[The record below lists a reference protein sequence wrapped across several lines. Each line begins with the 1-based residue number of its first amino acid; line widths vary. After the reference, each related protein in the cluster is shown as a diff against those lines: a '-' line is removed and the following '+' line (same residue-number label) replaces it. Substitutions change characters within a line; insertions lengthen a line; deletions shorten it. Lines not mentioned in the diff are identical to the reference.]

1 MPEDKA
7 QDNFTDPQSRI
18 MKMGGS
24 FEQCYNA
31 QAVVDADSQL
41 IVAIGLGNNAADNE
55 QLVPMV
61 EAVKENLGELP
72 KRVLGDSGFRSEDGF
87 YEIGKKSMREW
98 KCWWRWGGREKIKQR
113 LIPSSIRLRCAWP
126 SGWPA
131 TKVKRTIGGAKR
143 SWSRYLVGSSMRW
156 GFVNS
161 VYADSTK

>member
-1 MPEDKA
+1 
-7 QDNFTDPQSRI
+7 

-61 EAVKENLGELP
+61 DAVKENLGLLP
-72 KRVLGDSGFRSEDGF
+72 KRVLGDAGFRSEDGF
-87 YEIGKKSMREW
+87 TKLATQKYEGIEVLVAL
-98 KCWWRWGGREKIKQR
+98 GREGKDQAAID
-113 LIPSSIRLRCAWP
+113 PSCIRLRCAWP

-131 TKVKRTIGGAKR
+131 NKVKRTIGGAKR

-161 VYADSTK
+161 VYEGSTKSRVSGAWCVWR